1 MTDQKP
7 SLENEF
13 GKLFYSPLYI
23 RMKNCF
29 FNYRYRKQE
38 ITKIFNQLKPPHNFF
53 IADIGSGI
61 SPITPDIS
69 KTLFVELEPQAVELL
84 QKQGIR
90 AIQGDVT
97 QLPMESESIDMII
110 CSEVLEHV
118 REYRKGLTEIAR
130 VLKKDGVAIISVPL
144 HAYYWKDDDEFV
156 GHHRRFESSGMQNDM
171 TAAGLTVVLKK
182 PIGSW
187 LERYLTWLT
196 VKVARKNTA
205 SSNFKISRLTFALF
219 SITNSILLQFVKIS
233 AVFTS
238 EKGASMMIFVA
249 QRQPLST

>member
-1 MTDQKP
+1 MTDSKP

-38 ITKIFNQLKPPHNFF
+38 IANVFKRFKPSGDFL

-61 SPITPDIS
+61 SPITPDVS
-69 KTLFVELEPQAVELL
+69 KTLFIELEPQAVDLL
-84 QKQGIR
+84 QKRGIR

-97 QLPMESESIDMII
+97 QLPLESESIDMVI

-118 REYRKGLTEIAR
+118 REYQKGLKEISR
-130 VLKKDGVAIISVPL
+130 VLKKNGVVIISVPL
-144 HAYYWKDDDEFV
+144 HTYYWKDDDEFV
-156 GHHRRFESSGMQNDM
+156 GHHRRFEASAMQKDM
-171 TAAGLTVVLKK
+171 EAAGMIVVLKQ

-196 VKVARKNTA
+196 VKVARKNTS
-205 SSNFKISRLTFALF
+205 SSNFNISTLTFALF
-219 SITNSILLQFVKIS
+219 AVANSILLQLVNLS
-233 AVFTS
+233 AVFAS
-238 EKGASMMIFVA
+238 EKSASMIIFVA